1 MKLGRIFSRL
11 QLHKIKKSQLQLHKI
26 V

>member
-11 QLHKIKKSQLQLHKI
+11 QLHKIKKSQLQLHKL